1 MTTLGDGASGA
12 AGEEGCTSG
21 SRWGPQHVAAGAT
34 SLLTGARGP
43 SALGVARG
51 EVLARPLPDVPG
63 HVDQAVAV
71 RGELADRGGAL
82 VAVEQVVLHG
92 EVALPGVGHHP
103 SPRGELVSPGE
114 HGAVETAA
122 GRELPLG
129 LGRQLL
135 AGPGGVRQRVGV
147 RHVRDGV
154 QVAAVQGAVRPF
166 GMPPLRR
173 RRPGPPGPEVVQ
185 ADATARRGEDE
196 RARHQLLG
204 IRVREVQ
211 CVGGDLRDRDVAGRL
226 HEPSEL
232 RHGHRVLV
240 DPEAVDPDRVDGSL
254 LGIEVLGAHRELPT
268 GDPDH
273 VLRGPCTRP
282 RSLHHVPPP
291 RKSAATLVTGSPSL
305 GEASECGLTQSG
317 GSGRPTLEDVDG
329 RRKSRSGAHAR
340 ALRGADDPAAGCRL
354 RGAEA
359 DRPRR

>member
-1 MTTLGDGASGA
+1 M
-12 AGEEGCTSG
+12 
-21 SRWGPQHVAAGAT
+21 
-34 SLLTGARGP
+34 TGAGP
-43 SALGVARG
+43 RARVGGRNTSPRARPRADRRRRPGALGVARG

-71 RGELADRGGAL
+71 RGELADRGRAL
-82 VAVEQVVLHG
+82 VPVEQVVLHG

-103 SPRGELVSPGE
+103 PPWGELVSPGE

-122 GRELPLG
+122 GRELPLR

-173 RRPGPPGPEVVQ
+173 RRPGPPGSVVVQ
-185 ADATARRGEDE
+185 AHATARRGEDE

-211 CVGGDLRDRDVAGRL
+211 CVGGDLRDGDVVGRL

-240 DPEAVDPDRVDGSL
+240 HPEPVDPDRVDGSL

-273 VLRGPCTRP
+273 VLRRPCTRP

-305 GEASECGLTQSG
+305 GEASRYGLTQSG

-340 ALRGADDPAAGCRL
+340 ALRGADDPVAGCRL